1 MATFSEAVTRVGQS
15 IGLRCAAT
23 GVPSPR
29 IYWSLDDRSLP
40 SAPEKYACDMEP
52 YLTIFFEEM
61 LLKLK

>member
-29 IYWSLDDRSLP
+29 IYWTLDDRPLP
-40 SAPEKYACDMEP
+40 SAPEKYACDP
-52 YLTIFFEEM
+52 YQTTIFDKFN
-61 LLKLK
+61 KKKRF